1 VNPRLPSTAPTA
13 STGSVVAPAF
23 SAEQAEA
30 VAAHA
35 RRARH
40 DAQSADRR
48 RGVAVIASVI
58 LAWTAAILLT
68 GQGNRVADNGAA
80 ALTMVFGSFVAGS
93 TPQGGGAVAFP
104 VFTKLLGVS
113 TEDAR
118 TFSLSI
124 QALGMGTATACI
136 ALLGR
141 AVDRPA
147 LRLTVPSAI
156 SGYLA
161 GTLLFTAIAPP
172 TAYLKIVF
180 TLVIVAAGAATV
192 ISQRASVVEHL
203 VSAPLDT
210 ALTRLGLVT
219 AAVSGG
225 IASSLFGSGADIA
238 VYLALTV
245 ALGVRPAIGVA
256 TSVITMAA
264 VSVVGLAM
272 SLATGA
278 LSPAL
283 PEGSTD
289 IFGMW
294 LAAIPIV
301 VIGAPLGSWFASRCS
316 TQMLA
321 GFIGALALTELV
333 STAVFLTE
341 LRTQLSL
348 ATFGVI
354 GLLGAATFVRG
365 LLALRDRL
373 AEGRGPTLVSIRRL
387 DIEQGVPA

>member
-1 VNPRLPSTAPTA
+1 MSPSLQSHAPTA
-13 STGSVVAPAF
+13 SSGPVTAPAF
-23 SAEQAEA
+23 SAERAEA

-35 RRARH
+35 RQARH
-40 DAQSADRR
+40 DAQTSDRR
-48 RGVAVIASVI
+48 RGVVVVALVI
-58 LAWTAAILLT
+58 LAWATAVSLT
-68 GQGNRVADNGAA
+68 DQWGRVADNGAS

-141 AVDRPA
+141 AVDRTA

-156 SGYLA
+156 IGYLA
-161 GTLLFTAIAPP
+161 GTLLLTTIDPP

-203 VSAPLDT
+203 VAAPLDT
-210 ALTRLGLVT
+210 ALARLGLVL

-278 LSPAL
+278 LSPAV
-283 PEGSTD
+283 PEGTTD

-294 LAAIPIV
+294 LAAIPVV

-316 TQMLA
+316 AQMLA
-321 GFIGALALTELV
+321 GFIGALALAELV
-333 STAVFLTE
+333 TTAVFLTE

-348 ATFGVI
+348 ATFGVV
-354 GLLGAATFVRG
+354 GLLGAATFVQG

-373 AEGRGPTLVSIRRL
+373 AQGRGPTLVSIRRI